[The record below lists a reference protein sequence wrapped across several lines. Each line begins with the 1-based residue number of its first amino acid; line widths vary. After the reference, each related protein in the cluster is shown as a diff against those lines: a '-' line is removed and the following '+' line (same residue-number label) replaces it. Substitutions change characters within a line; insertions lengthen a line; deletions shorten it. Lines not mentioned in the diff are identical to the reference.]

1 MRRKHWQKAL
11 SAEPVRE
18 SHSDVNNLQRA
29 AALPLLARGDGSP
42 GGDHPWGAAWHG
54 LALGTGYRHWMVLTL
69 GGRPR
74 AGLRVAIQVQ
84 QSGNAFKLGVL
95 DTADTFTEL
104 CPFRLGELTK

>member
-1 MRRKHWQKAL
+1 MSITSSERLRCLYWHEEMDRPA
-11 SAEPVRE
+11 VII
-18 SHSDVNNLQRA
+18 
-29 AALPLLARGDGSP
+29 RG
-42 GGDHPWGAAWHG
+42 GAAWHG